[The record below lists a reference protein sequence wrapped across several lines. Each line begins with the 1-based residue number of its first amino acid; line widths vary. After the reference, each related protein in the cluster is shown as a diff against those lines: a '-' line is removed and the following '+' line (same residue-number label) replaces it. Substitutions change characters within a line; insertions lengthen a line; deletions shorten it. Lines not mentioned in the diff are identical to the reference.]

1 MKVVVFKSPKMLRG
15 LLRILFRITTPEED
29 AT

>member
-15 LLRILFRITTPEED
+15 LLKLIFKIKDNE
-29 AT
+29 A

>member
-15 LLRILFRITTPEED
+15 LLKLIFKIKDNET
-29 AT
+29 